1 MNIKEKTKEL
11 DQNIQEFRK
20 GVTALIQRLSFES
33 EEFEDLKRKFD
44 DIYIPKLSKKIDIV
58 IDALNS
64 PVSVGLIGRYSH
76 GKTALLN
83 RIFSIPQDYG
93 LPEGE
98 GIVTSKITRV
108 DFKERLSFPRA
119 YIVKTTK
126 DKEEISLKELV
137 ESVGPSTSIEP
148 DEDTSII
155 DYYHLE
161 LPAIKGFSV
170 LFARNN
176 IAIVDMPGIGG
187 RYFKDKVLTRETL
200 ELMDFILVVIK
211 MTEIDKAGRAVEPVI
226 AGIKNIPMIPVFTF
240 FDEAKESVVY
250 TDCKDEEEII
260 EKAKELAKEHL
271 PSIAK
276 WIPVR
281 SVFVSN
287 KDGTNISQLRE
298 TIINFVEERMS
309 PIPKKQQ
316 QKPELFKKKIYEIRN
331 SLVDL
336 VSFLNKFVNDIS
348 NEIEKNKPSAGKKTI
363 KVDLSQVGKSEL
375 RGIKLRAK
383 DIIREHR
390 NEIEGKI
397 SSLMMANNESQFKQ
411 YLSEL
416 DTVLQQLSN
425 RLEMTLQT
433 EFADTKNSLKAQIE
447 KVLSRKINLPDDRM
461 QELLYEIFDVIDG
474 YVLSPSFVD
483 DLKDIDLMRF
493 SGFKSPKIDIIRR
506 ILNSLSDPKFFLTLL
521 ISVILIKAGSVHI
534 PLIGNLGFLK
544 YLGFLGMG
552 GALLFFVYDAFIS
565 PPPKRFFEREKAE
578 KIRDIRKVVS
588 ELLTSINDSI
598 IKDIESSLEEIRDEI
613 LTTIS
618 EFTDVAY
625 SDYKKNKS
633 IINDIKKEKEK
644 LQKEIELFSESLG
657 IELIS

>member
-1 MNIKEKTKEL
+1 MNIREKAKEL
-11 DQNIQEFRK
+11 EQNIQEFRK
-20 GVTALIQRLSFES
+20 SVTAQIQRLSFES

-83 RIFSIPQDYG
+83 RMFSIPEEYG

-108 DFKERLSFPRA
+108 DFKEGLSFPRA
-119 YIVKTTK
+119 YIVKRTTK
-126 DKEEISLKELV
+126 EKEEISLKELI

-148 DEDTSII
+148 DEETSII

-187 RYFKDKVLTRETL
+187 RYFKDKIATRETL
-200 ELMDFILVVIK
+200 EVMDFILIVIK
-211 MTEIDKAGRAVEPVI
+211 MTEIDKAGRAVEPFL

-250 TDCKDEEEII
+250 SDCKDEEEII

-287 KDGTNISQLRE
+287 KDGTNISHLRE
-298 TIINFVEERMS
+298 TILNFVEERMS
-309 PIPKKQQ
+309 PIPKKRQ
-316 QKPELFKKKIYEIRN
+316 QKPELFKKKIHEIRN

-336 VSFLNKFVNDIS
+336 VSFLNKFVNDIN

-363 KVDLSQVGKSEL
+363 KVDLSQIGKSEL
-375 RGIKLRAK
+375 RGIKLRVK

-397 SSLMMANNESQFKQ
+397 SSLMMANNESQFNQ

-433 EFADTKNSLKAQIE
+433 EFADMKNSLKAQIE

-474 YVLSPSFVD
+474 YVLSPSFVS
-483 DLKDIDLMRF
+483 DLKDIDIMQYGR
-493 SGFKSPKIDIIRR
+493 FKS
-506 ILNSLSDPKFFLTLL
+506 LL
-521 ISVILIKAGSVHI
+521 IDRSQQIMQAINNPQFLVAVVIEIMIIALGSS
-534 PLIGNLGFLK
+534 PLFSRISKYIVPIGL
-544 YLGFLGMG
+544 
-552 GALLFFVYDAFIS
+552 GALIITIAGALIFTPS
-565 PPPKRFFEREKAE
+565 SKRFFEREKAE

-625 SDYKKNKS
+625 SDYKKSKS
-633 IINDIKKEKEK
+633 IINEIKKEKEK